1 MVQQDAPIIEKDM
14 ITASNNVTE
23 NSQIPVLSQ
32 NQSDHARLSSE
43 LSFKAPTS
51 PPSSSPITTT
61 GNLPSSSVSNE
72 NDDNGNGEDLNRT
85 LSIVAIDEDDLPA
98 ISAKPLSRL
107 KLFFIAFTVTFTMC
121 MSAAGSQ
128 ALNIGL
134 PQIQKDLKMTDSDLQ
149 WIASA
154 YSLTNGCFLLLSGRL
169 ADIHGRKLVFMTGV
183 LWYAIWTLIGGFMK
197 NGAGLV
203 VARAL
208 AGCGAAMS
216 TPSAVGIIAMN
227 FTGKARSTAFACF
240 SAGAPV
246 GGALGLIVGGCFVS
260 YVKNTWR
267 GALFLLAGLAFLIC
281 ACAFFTIPSDMP
293 HSDDRRVDWIGA
305 ALVTVGL
312 ILLQFTISAG
322 ETAPQGW
329 KTPYIIA
336 LLIIGV
342 LLVVAFFFWE
352 RHVINATSRPPLM
365 RLQLWTRAKGRLA
378 SVYFIG
384 FVAWMGFTSLFYHA
398 TLYYQQVQETGPIGA
413 MLRFLPTSVSGIT
426 CNVIVAFLISKV
438 PTQWLV
444 CVGLIATGLGN
455 VCFAI
460 SWEDTNYWRLPFN
473 GMWLSVM
480 GADFLMATGL
490 IFVAALSLPDE
501 HSVAGALF
509 QTLIQLGGSF
519 GLAITTVISDVQF
532 QKAISANESYK
543 ESLLEGYHA
552 AFWLG
557 AATSF
562 LALFIA
568 LIALRGMGTIG
579 KGVAPKN
586 KSESSTKSKH
596 TNKGEKV
603 DPEPDQGQEGG
614 DGKHLND
621 KISKDKE
628 QV

>member
-1 MVQQDAPIIEKDM
+1 MTTKPLPTPGGGDAE
-14 ITASNNVTE
+14 V
-23 NSQIPVLSQ
+23 
-32 NQSDHARLSSE
+32 
-43 LSFKAPTS
+43 
-51 PPSSSPITTT
+51 
-61 GNLPSSSVSNE
+61 
-72 NDDNGNGEDLNRT
+72 DLNRT
-85 LSIVAIDEDDLPA
+85 LSTVPIDESDVPP
-98 ISAKPLSRL
+98 ITSTPLSKTRL
-107 KLFFIAFTVTFTMC
+107 FLVAATVTFTMC
-121 MSAAGSQ
+121 MSAAGGQ
-128 ALNIGL
+128 TLNIGL
-134 PQIQKDLKMTDSDLQ
+134 PTIQTDLKMTDSDLQ

-154 YSLTNGCFLLLSGRL
+154 YALTNGCFLLLSGRL
-169 ADIHGRKLVFMTGV
+169 ADVHGRKLVFVTGV
-183 LWYAIWTLIGGFMK
+183 LWYALWTLIGGFMK

-203 VARAL
+203 VTRAL

-216 TPSAVGIIAMN
+216 TPSAVGIIAEN

-246 GGALGLIVGGCFVS
+246 GGAIGLIVGGVFVS
-260 YVKNTWR
+260 YVSNTWR
-267 GALFLLAGLAFLIC
+267 GALFLLAGMAFAIAVVSLW
-281 ACAFFTIPSDMP
+281 TIPSDIP
-293 HSDDRRVDWIGA
+293 HSEDKRVDWIGA

-322 ETAPQGW
+322 ETASNGW
-329 KTPYIIA
+329 KTPYIIS
-336 LLIIGV
+336 LLIVGV
-342 LLVVAFFFWE
+342 LLVVAFFLWE
-352 RHVINATSRPPLM
+352 RHLINNTSRPPLM

-384 FVAWMGFTSLFYHA
+384 FIAWMGFVSLFYHA
-398 TLYYQQVQETGPIGA
+398 TLYFQQVQETGPIGA
-413 MLRFLPTSVSGIT
+413 MLRFLPTSVSGVL
-426 CNVIVAFLISKV
+426 CNVVVAFLISKV

-444 CVGLIATGLGN
+444 CVGLIATGMGN
-455 VCFAI
+455 VCFAL
-460 SWEDTNYWRLPFN
+460 SWQDTNYWRLPFN

-532 QKAISANESYK
+532 QKAISIGKTYK
-543 ESLLEGYHA
+543 EALLLGYHA

-579 KGVAPKN
+579 RGVTKN
-586 KSESSTKSKH
+586 KKVQVELEPSIAGEGTEMQKAKEGKSSL
-596 TNKGEKV
+596 V
-603 DPEPDQGQEGG
+603 
-614 DGKHLND
+614 
-621 KISKDKE
+621 
-628 QV
+628 